1 VCRQKEKKRT
11 EINQNTRE
19 RFLPKKKIMGHISSL
34 LSAEAMADRRIKQ
47 KFTLVKFLSHWLK

>member
-1 VCRQKEKKRT
+1 
-11 EINQNTRE
+11 
-19 RFLPKKKIMGHISSL
+19 MGHISSL